1 MSNDFFDQVLDIS
14 RQVTARLVE
23 QLEDARQK
31 KLTGM
36 QRDLQKL
43 SEQRARIE
51 AELAQAQT
59 QFLQLS
65 ETINGLHQEIATIES
80 YDVRSGIF
88 NTSETSATT
97 TPTPEPKPRPAAAR
111 REKVAKVV
119 APTPE
124 PEVPDVVDQ
133 PTNDHVPERVK
144 TLKEYIVMVLEAHD
158 KPMSAQD
165 IADGVLALG
174 YVTKSKDF
182 RNTVKGALGEMRAK
196 KQAKHIPTKGYVLA

>member
-124 PEVPDVVDQ
+124 PEVPNVVDQ